1 MNFTASTMANLNRTT
16 ASRKDLWK
24 SYRESIMESIIDSVS
39 GRTLIIGY
47 GNGNDMDI
55 GEIISKSSEVTI
67 MDIDIASAQ
76 NSIHEAWLEKVK
88 FEQCDLNFFSLPENL
103 PEMSTEMLLE
113 FIDSIEFNTLEI
125 IPDYDTV
132 IVSSVF
138 SQLMYN
144 IISSYF
150 YDRMHIIGEKLMEM
164 TQNHMEFVVKFI
176 TKHAANGGRIVVW
189 NDLITLPIGEF
200 PKEPESYLG
209 NYVQTYGMAPNIY
222 AHELMIA
229 GSKLIEDEYLEW
241 NFDSQKSFLV
251 RLSILERV
259 G

>member
-47 GNGNDMDI
+47 GNGKDMDI

-103 PEMSTEMLLE
+103 PE
-113 FIDSIEFNTLEI
+113 
-125 IPDYDTV
+125 IPGRGG
-132 IVSSVF
+132 F
-138 SQLMYN
+138 QRLRRGQRHRPGG
-144 IISSYF
+144 
-150 YDRMHIIGEKLMEM
+150 DRG
-164 TQNHMEFVVKFI
+164 T
-176 TKHAANGGRIVVW
+176 AGRGHGPP
-189 NDLITLPIGEF
+189 DQGHFLPA
-200 PKEPESYLG
+200 
-209 NYVQTYGMAPNIY
+209 Q
-222 AHELMIA
+222 
-229 GSKLIEDEYLEW
+229 
-241 NFDSQKSFLV
+241 
-251 RLSILERV
+251 
-259 G
+259 